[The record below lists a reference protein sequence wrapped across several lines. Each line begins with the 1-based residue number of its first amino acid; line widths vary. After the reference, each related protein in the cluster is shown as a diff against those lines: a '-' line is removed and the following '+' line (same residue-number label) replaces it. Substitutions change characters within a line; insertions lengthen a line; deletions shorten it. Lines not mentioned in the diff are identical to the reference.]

1 MTAIASMD
9 GTTVKAIVDVT
20 PTTMVIRPMAYVI
33 VDSTVTRWCRRVRHG
48 NVVGD
53 GGSDGGQSDVFD
65 AWREAATAGER
76 CQEMARAGDGDG
88 DSDGVC
94 ESTVMATAMVL
105 AWMTETAAAT
115 LLVMATTQVSNGHS
129 NGNGSAMATMKTTAT
144 MTTRG
149 WDAG

>member
-1 MTAIASMD
+1 
-9 GTTVKAIVDVT
+9 
-20 PTTMVIRPMAYVI
+20 MA
-33 VDSTVTRWCRRVRHG
+33 
-48 NVVGD
+48 
-53 GGSDGGQSDVFD
+53 
-65 AWREAATAGER
+65 
-76 CQEMARAGDGDG
+76 
-88 DSDGVC
+88 
-94 ESTVMATAMVL
+94 AMVL